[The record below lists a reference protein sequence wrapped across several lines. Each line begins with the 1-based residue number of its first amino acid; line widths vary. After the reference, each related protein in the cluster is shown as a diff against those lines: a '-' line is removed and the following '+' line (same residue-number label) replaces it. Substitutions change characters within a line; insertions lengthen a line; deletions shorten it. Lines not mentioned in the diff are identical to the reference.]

1 MLVRPSN
8 LRKSCVAKW
17 KTDAN
22 PEDMGDANL
31 SNPNIS
37 CRRWTRATRCLTRIA
52 QRRWPVWPAD
62 QSRSNYQ
69 YYCIDSNQILRNT
82 EDHKVFIVGG
92 PNTCPKIQDDGRPP
106 FWKNVK
112 SPYLRNR
119 FLTDF
124 DEIWH
129 GDEYWSP
136 TTGDRPLKFGIFE
149 NSRWRRPP
157 SWKSQQ
163 SRYLSNGLVDQ
174 SRPLQSIVNVFRPT
188 KVTSSYYTKRPTLS
202 NTNPT
207 VDVPLQFFLSPEL
220 EKSLLDIC
228 ILKFEK
234 KVPLFWGY
242 RDFL

>member
-1 MLVRPSN
+1 MDPRDALSHAHRAKMVTSVTSWPKSLKLSILLHRFQPNFAQHRRPQSVH
-8 LRKSCVAKW
+8 RGWSKYVPK
-17 KTDAN
+17 N
-22 PEDMGDANL
+22 P
-31 SNPNIS
+31 
-37 CRRWTRATRCLTRIA
+37 RWWTAA
-52 QRRWPVWPAD
+52 
-62 QSRSNYQ
+62 
-69 YYCIDSNQILRNT
+69 IL
-82 EDHKVFIVGG
+82 K
-92 PNTCPKIQDDGRPP
+92 
-106 FWKNVK
+106 KNVK

-136 TTGDRPLKFGIFE
+136 TTGDRPLKFRIFE
-149 NSRWRRPP
+149 NSRWRWPP

-174 SRPLQSIVNVFRPT
+174 SRPLQSIVNVFRPK

-220 EKSLLDIC
+220 EKKST
-228 ILKFEK
+228 
-234 KVPLFWGY
+234 V
-242 RDFL
+242 